1 MERMKRDAVA
11 AYAYCLER
19 GDAKGHNAILDVL
32 AFDGNNKQYNLEI
45 QIKPNDNLLQRAR
58 YYGAITDT
66 EKLREGVDYKQL
78 SELYIAFVTRTDYF
92 KQEKPVYTFETRCED
107 LPKSIHTGIH
117 ITFVNGACIDDSPLG
132 KLMHDMECADP
143 DKMYYKELGERCA
156 FLKRTPQ
163 ERLMMSGIWAEAIE
177 QGIEI
182 GKAQGIDQGK
192 NTIVMRLIRESG
204 LSDENIVQYTGFS
217 PEAVR
222 ELRKAVEAENKAK
235 TRDGDLQ

>member
-1 MERMKRDAVA
+1 
-11 AYAYCLER
+11 
-19 GDAKGHNAILDVL
+19 
-32 AFDGNNKQYNLEI
+32 
-45 QIKPNDNLLQRAR
+45 
-58 YYGAITDT
+58 
-66 EKLREGVDYKQL
+66 
-78 SELYIAFVTRTDYF
+78 
-92 KQEKPVYTFETRCED
+92 
-107 LPKSIHTGIH
+107 
-117 ITFVNGACIDDSPLG
+117 
-132 KLMHDMECADP
+132 
-143 DKMYYKELGERCA
+143 
-156 FLKRTPQ
+156 
-163 ERLMMSGIWAEAIE
+163 MSGIWAEAIE